1 MRRGRGKAPR
11 RPAAEVPTGLLD
23 AYTESATSSSMS
35 ESEKF
40 REGYVKKKDKVKKRT
55 AKKSETESEEIKD
68 TEEGEEVMEAWDAE
82 EGDVVDSWDQ
92 IEVADQPVPQKVKQ
106 ANRKEE
112 KKRKKEEQKKAS
124 GLPEEA
130 LPEKSESEAASE
142 PSAVTEQTSDEKV
155 DKVTEQMETLAVK
168 DPPST
173 AASGGKKPSKE
184 FTEEEKAAIKAE
196 REAKKAAK
204 ANKKGAGKNI
214 KSDDAANAGEGG
226 ETDGG
231 KTKEQLK
238 AERKAAF
245 DLQQKMKAEAGA
257 PADGVEKASGEKS
270 KADLK
275 AERRAKQEAQR
286 AAKEAA
292 QKKTQDSKQSKDTKV
307 RVPDEIK
314 ADDKKVEKKLNKV
327 LKDQNIP
334 QRTKVQRQVGLFS
347 HLHQYERELSVTK
360 NLSVAGS
367 SIHPAI
373 IQLGLQHAEGEIVGS
388 SGRSISLLLALKSL
402 LLDSLQQLLAS
413 SDLSKEVDN
422 LLKPNLIFLK
432 QCRQLS
438 ISMSNSIRYLK
449 REIRQIEKDISIEDL
464 KRHLEEIIDDF
475 INVNFTLHPKAISET
490 ANKKIRNGDV
500 ILTYSYSK
508 LVEKVLIDAWEAGK
522 KIKVIVA
529 DGRVQS
535 LGRRLADNLVKAGIH
550 TTYLLLTAAS
560 QVRCSLHHITNIL
573 PK

>member
-1 MRRGRGKAPR
+1 MISRLPLSLDKMSNIRRGRGKAPR
-11 RPAAEVPTGLLD
+11 RPVADVPTGLLD
-23 AYTESATSSSMS
+23 AYTESATASSMS

-68 TEEGEEVMEAWDAE
+68 TEDGDEVAEAWDAE
-82 EGDVVDSWDQ
+82 EGGVLDSWDQ
-92 IEVADQPVPQKVKQ
+92 IEVPDQPVPQKVKQ

-124 GLPEEA
+124 VPEEA
-130 LPEKSESEAASE
+130 SPEKDENEAASE
-142 PSAVTEQTSDEKV
+142 PSAVTEQTSDDKV

-168 DPPST
+168 DPPE
-173 AASGGKKPSKE
+173 AATSGGKQPSKE

-214 KSDDAANAGEGG
+214 KSDSSEQTAPAGEGG
-226 ETDGG
+226 EADGG

-245 DLQQKMKAEAGA
+245 ELQQKMKAESESV
-257 PADGVEKASGEKS
+257 ADGEKS

-292 QKKTQDSKQSKDTKV
+292 QKKTQDSKQSKDAKV

-388 SGRSISLLLALKSL
+388 SGRSVSLLLALKSL
-402 LLDSLQQLLAS
+402 LLDSLQQLSAS

-449 REIRQIEKDISIEDL
+449 REIRQIEK
-464 KRHLEEIIDDF
+464 
-475 INVNFTLHPKAISET
+475 
-490 ANKKIRNGDV
+490 
-500 ILTYSYSK
+500 
-508 LVEKVLIDAWEAGK
+508 
-522 KIKVIVA
+522 
-529 DGRVQS
+529 
-535 LGRRLADNLVKAGIH
+535 
-550 TTYLLLTAAS
+550 
-560 QVRCSLHHITNIL
+560 
-573 PK
+573 